1 MAPAFELRSLFDS
14 YREPRATKQDRRNV
28 DEFMQQWDNYVQF
41 GWGPE
46 TFLSAPSFSR
56 PIANLH
62 MLPENLHSEPVATTD
77 FDLVSVEYQHQLCAG
92 IVGKVCEWA
101 FTHLPIWQSLRLS
114 KDYSALPQEG
124 EGQGASAVVVKLQS
138 YLWTTALSSAM
149 GSWSLSR
156 RQIEVSPAPS
166 EVQTIR
172 ILRGKVERVD
182 GDLAYVTLTD
192 ERGRET
198 FADCS
203 AAELEGRGISE
214 GKFFECRIEDRSA
227 ETVVTIGPIPERRL
241 SRREWKDLSD
251 RVRESLS
258 GYDLN
263 DDY

>member
-14 YREPRATKQDRRNV
+14 CREPRAMKWDRHNV
-28 DEFMQQWDNYVQF
+28 GEFTRQWNSCDQR
-41 GWGPE
+41 E
-46 TFLSAPSFSR
+46 LDLMTFPSAPSS
-56 PIANLH
+56 PKQIKDLNP
-62 MLPENLHSEPVATTD
+62 PENLHSRPVTTKS
-77 FDLVSVEYQHQLCAG
+77 FGWVSVGYLHQLYAEMLDNMQKWG
-92 IVGKVCEWA
+92 S
-101 FTHLPIWQSLRLS
+101 TQLPI
-114 KDYSALPQEG
+114 
-124 EGQGASAVVVKLQS
+124 LQS
-138 YLWTTALSSAM
+138 LSSAL
-149 GSWSLSR
+149 GFIGFLPCES
-156 RQIEVSPAPS
+156 EVFAAPS

-172 ILRGKVERVD
+172 IFRGKVERVD
-182 GDLAYVTLTD
+182 GDVAYVTLTD

-227 ETVVTIGPIPERRL
+227 ETVVTIDPIPERRL

>member
-28 DEFMQQWDNYVQF
+28 DEFMQQWKWV
-41 GWGPE
+41 PKK
-46 TFLSAPSFSR
+46 FLSASEQ
-56 PIANLH
+56 NEDLH
-62 MLPENLHSEPVATTD
+62 MFVSLPENLDSEPVATTD
-77 FDLVSVEYQHQLCAG
+77 FDLVSVESQHQSCVG
-92 IVGKVCEWA
+92 IVGKVREWA
-101 FTHLPIWQSLRLS
+101 FAHPPILQSLRLS
-114 KDYSALPQEG
+114 KDCSAD
-124 EGQGASAVVVKLQS
+124 VKLQS
-138 YLWTTALSSAM
+138 YSWTAALSSAM
-149 GSWSLSR
+149 GSWNSLPCER
-156 RQIEVSPAPS
+156 EVFAALS